1 MREVLKSIKNFF
13 TKENFYFFILLQFF
27 LILSS
32 LLEIIG
38 IGLIPIYI
46 SLIIDPTILKDYIP
60 ISYYNY
66 YLQGKDLNE
75 IVFYGA
81 LTILIVFIFKNTF
94 LIFIEYFQGQVLKKI
109 RFNTSIK
116 IFNTFLSRKYEFFLN
131 TSKSLILRILIADVS
146 KSISFYT
153 ELIRFSKEIFLGL
166 FTFIFIFLINKV
178 IALIILSSLSIFI
191 IIYFFYIKK
200 KINILGNE
208 VNILLGE
215 QYKIINESIESIKE
229 VFISNKQANISKIF
243 KEKVFKVEKNFFLN
257 NFIQSLPKFF
267 LEVLAISSI
276 LIISVIIVFSSKNI
290 NLIIPIMSLAAVAT
304 IRLIPSFN
312 SLSKSISM
320 MIYLY
325 PAFKNITEILAEK
338 NIEKKDLDKVEN
350 NNNNFKQLRFDKV
363 YFSYEKNNN
372 VLHNINFT
380 INRGEKFGIYGMS
393 GAGKSTILDLM
404 VGLIK
409 PQRGE
414 VLVNHENLK
423 DDKNLKN
430 WRKLIGYAPQSSCF
444 IDDTLEKNISFFENE
459 ELLNKEKIDKA
470 IKYANL
476 DYFLENSINGKKIL
490 LGDRGLKVS
499 GGERQRI
506 SIARALY
513 SDPELL
519 ILDETTSA
527 LDLETENKILNEL
540 EKEFK
545 EKTIIIISH
554 KPKTLRICDKIIIL
568 ENNTIKEIATREIFL
583 NNYIK

>member
-1 MREVLKSIKNFF
+1 MRNVFKSIKNFF

-27 LILSS
+27 LIISS

-60 ISYYNY
+60 ISYYDF
-66 YLQGKDLNE
+66 YLKDKNLRE
-75 IVFYGA
+75 IVLYGA
-81 LTILIVFIFKNTF
+81 LTILIVFVFKNTF
-94 LIFIEYFQGQVLKKI
+94 LIFIEYFQGQILKKI

-116 IFNTFLSRKYEFFLN
+116 IFNTFLTRKYEFFLN

-146 KSISFYT
+146 KSISFYN

-178 IALIILSSLSIFI
+178 IAIIILSSLSIFI
-191 IIYFFYIKK
+191 VIYFFYIKK

-229 VFISNKQANISKIF
+229 VFISNKQANIFRIF

-312 SLSKSISM
+312 SLSKSMSM

-338 NIEKKDLDKVEN
+338 NLEKKDLDMVKSKN
-350 NNNNFKQLRFDKV
+350 SNFKQLKFDNV

-393 GAGKSTILDLM
+393 GAGKSTILDLI

-409 PQRGE
+409 PQKGE
-414 VLVNHENLK
+414 VLVNHESLK
-423 DDKNLKN
+423 DDKHIKN

-444 IDDTLEKNISFFENE
+444 IDDTLEKNISFFDNDD
-459 ELLNKEKIDKA
+459 LLNKEKINKA

-476 DYFLENSINGKKIL
+476 DYFIDNSKNGKKVL

-527 LDLETENKILNEL
+527 LDLDTENKILNEL
-540 EKEFK
+540 EKNFQ

-554 KPKTLRICDKIIIL
+554 KPKTLRICDQIMIL
-568 ENNTIKEIATREIFL
+568 ENNTIQKIVPREIFL
-583 NNYIK
+583 KNYAI